1 MRIEVYDDSTV
12 EKEFYGDTNEHFLY
26 HKPKNGELLK
36 LNLFEAHPKYIKWSY
51 KGKEIVIN
59 SKKNME
65 GFCMDKNYIY
75 TIDSISGDPNSNNI
89 IIYNFEGKIH
99 AKATAP
105 FLKTPEL
112 NPIVGDKRLADIGGF
127 RRLDRKD
134 ETSSYFIEI
143 KGLRHILVLLYYQV
157 SGDFYDRRGEP
168 HELQALN
175 IETGEFHPTW
185 CKYYGRM

>member
-1 MRIEVYDDSTV
+1 MKI
-12 EKEFYGDTNEHFLY
+12 
-26 HKPKNGELLK
+26 ELLEARTDK
-36 LNLFEAHPKYIKWSY
+36 IFYCEPASLNVSRVNEKDVLVKREFSMVSPRYIKWNY
-51 KGKEIVIN
+51 KGEEIVIN
-59 SKKNME
+59 SKNAME
-65 GFCMDKNYIY
+65 GFCIDKDYIY
-75 TIDSISGDPNSNNI
+75 TIDIIAGAPNSNNI

-99 AKATAP
+99 TKATAP

-112 NPIVGDKRLADIGGF
+112 NPIEGNKRLANIGGF

-134 ETSSYFIEI
+134 ENSSCFLEI
-143 KGLRHILVLLYYQV
+143 NGIKHILVLLYYQV

-175 IETGEFHPTW
+175 VETGEFHPTW